1 MSILTRVALMLITL
15 ANLAAIATYIGAAF
29 GLARWPAPGT
39 RRHLALGLLAF
50 AVAAH
55 AAGLYPSTVMAN
67 GLNFSVFNAGSLVA
81 WCIGLAMLLLLLKPH
96 PVESLAVAVLP
107 LVAAAVVVE
116 LAFPG
121 ARDVISNVPAG
132 LHLHIALAIVAYS
145 LFAIATLQAF
155 FLAFAGRKLRRHQP
169 VLHFL
174 PPLPTME
181 AVMFQLTL
189 LAFVLLTVSLA
200 LGAFYTADVQ
210 GQHLAHKIVFSLL
223 AWLVFAVLVAGRWR
237 YGWRGRHAVRYVS
250 AGFMLLALAFFG
262 TKIVLE
268 LILNRI

>member
-1 MSILTRVALMLITL
+1 MFMTL

-29 GLARWPAPGT
+29 GLARWPAPGQ
-39 RRHLALGLLAF
+39 RRNFCLGLLGV

-55 AAGLYPSTVMAN
+55 AAGLWPSTVMAD

-81 WCIGLAMLLLLLKPH
+81 WCIALAILVLLLKLR

-116 LAFPG
+116 LAFPNT
-121 ARDVISNVPAG
+121 RNVIADVPAG
-132 LHLHIALAIVAYS
+132 LRLHIALAIVAYS

-155 FLAFAGRKLRRHQP
+155 FLAFADRKLRRHQP

-174 PPLPTME
+174 PPLPAME

-189 LAFVLLTVSLA
+189 MAFVLLTVSLA
-200 LGAFYTADVQ
+200 LGAIYTADI
-210 GQHLAHKIVFSLL
+210 GAQHLAHKIVFSVL
-223 AWLVFAVLVAGRWR
+223 AWLVFATLVAGRW
-237 YGWRGRHAVRYVS
+237 YFGWRGRHAIRYVT
-250 AGFMLLALAFFG
+250 AGFVLLALAFFG

-268 LILNRI
+268 LILGRI

>member
-1 MSILTRVALMLITL
+1 MLMTI
-15 ANLAAIATYIGAAF
+15 ANLAAIATYLGAAF
-29 GLARWPAPGT
+29 GLARWPAPGQH
-39 RRHLALGLLAF
+39 RRLCLALLAI

-55 AAGLYPSTVMAN
+55 AAGLWPSTVTAE

-81 WCIGLAMLLLLLKPH
+81 WCIALAIFVLLIKTR

-116 LAFPG
+116 LAFPDS
-121 ARDVISNVPAG
+121 RDVISHVPAG
-132 LHLHIALAIVAYS
+132 LRLHIALAIVAYS

-155 FLAFAGRKLRRHQP
+155 FLAFADRKLRRHQP

-174 PPLPTME
+174 PPLPAME
-181 AVMFQLTL
+181 TVMFQLTL
-189 LAFVLLTVSLA
+189 MAFVLLTVSLV
-200 LGAFYTADVQ
+200 LGAIYTADISA
-210 GQHLAHKIVFSLL
+210 QHLTHKIVFSLL
-223 AWLVFAVLVAGRWR
+223 AWGVFATLVAGRWHF
-237 YGWRGRHAVRYVS
+237 GWRGRHAIRYVT
-250 AGFMLLALAFFG
+250 AGFVLLALAFFG